1 MPTASTARSTTS
13 EVLAQ
18 LCLDLRTLREQAG
31 GPSVRVLSEE
41 VGLGK
46 SQVDAILNGRIRR
59 PPDWDVVRGLVQVF
73 YKHAHDT
80 GRQSRLSIRAGLEEY
95 WRPRYAMVEHA
106 FSKSGQSSSVP
117 ARTGA
122 ETAEEFRGAQPQAAP
137 VVPRHLPPI
146 GPHFSGRAA
155 ELSALSAAA
164 DRSGYGSGPL
174 LITGMAG
181 VGKTSLA
188 VAWAHQVAHRYP
200 DGQLYVNLRGFD
212 PSGQAITPEQA
223 LRGFLEALAVP
234 PRSIPQDF
242 EAQVGLYR
250 SLLTERRMLVLLD
263 NARDAAQ
270 VRPLLPGTGTC
281 QAVVTSRREMS
292 GLVVA
297 EGAFPLRLDVLPDAD
312 ARRMLASRVG
322 RERIGAEP
330 DAVDELIGV
339 CGRLPIALAIVAAR
353 AASRP
358 GFPLSAIVE
367 ETRGALRGLDAFH
380 TGDSDTDL
388 RVLFSRSYADLGSD
402 AARLFRLL
410 GMHIGAHV
418 GADAAA
424 SLLGTVVRKVRP
436 LLGELTRAHLVTE
449 MEPGRYGFHDLLRA
463 YALQLVHSVETAAQ
477 REAAQRRILDHYV
490 QTAFS
495 AAMLISPQRVPI
507 QVEPMDPGVTPQ
519 RLRDRDEAMLWFA
532 AERDVLLATIEHAA
546 MAEYDAHAWQ
556 LGWTLADFLEY
567 RGQFHDW
574 IAAQQHATAAARRLN
589 DPNTLARNLIILGNA
604 CIYAGAHD
612 QACLALHEAIDTYRH
627 LGDLSGQGRCEHTLG
642 GVFERQGRYAEALEC
657 ARRALELYR
666 AGGNRE
672 GEARAHNAIGWS
684 LSCLG
689 EHDEAIVHCEQALR
703 RYQELKDANGQAAA
717 WDSLGSAYQAQQRF
731 SQALHCFG
739 QALVLLRDYGD
750 RYNEARVLIHAG
762 DANQG
767 AGDGPAAQKAWRC
780 AVAVLDDL
788 GSPEAAEVRVRLSAM
803 AAA

>member
-1 MPTASTARSTTS
+1 MPTASAARPTTAD
-13 EVLAQ
+13 VLAQ

-31 GPSVRVLSEE
+31 GPSVRVLSDE

-59 PPDWDVVRGLVQVF
+59 PPDWDVVRGLVEVF
-73 YKHAHDT
+73 YKHAHDN

-95 WRPRYAMVEHA
+95 WRPRYSMVELA
-106 FSKSGQSSSVP
+106 FSKSNPPQ
-117 ARTGA
+117 ARA
-122 ETAEEFRGAQPQAAP
+122 ETVDEFRAAQPQPAA

-155 ELSALSAAA
+155 EFSALSAAA
-164 DRSGYGSGPL
+164 DRAGYGSGPL
-174 LITGMAG
+174 LVTGMAG
-181 VGKTSLA
+181 VGKTTLA

-212 PSGQAITPEQA
+212 PTGRAITAEQA
-223 LRGFLEALAVP
+223 LRGFLEALGVP
-234 PRSIPQDF
+234 PRSIPQDL

-250 SLLTERRMLVLLD
+250 SLLAERHMLVLLD

-281 QAVVTSRREMS
+281 QAVVTSRREMP
-292 GLVVA
+292 GLLVA

-312 ARRMLASRVG
+312 ARQMLAGRVG
-322 RERIGAEP
+322 RERIDAEP
-330 DAVDELIGV
+330 DAVDELIEV

-358 GFPLSAIVE
+358 GFPLSAIVD
-367 ETRGALRGLDAFH
+367 ETRGTLRGLDAFH

-388 RVLFSRSYADLGSD
+388 RVLFSRSYADLDPD

-418 GADAAA
+418 GIDAAA
-424 SLLGTVVRKVRP
+424 SLFGTAVRKVRP

-449 MEPGRYGFHDLLRA
+449 MDPGRYGFHDLLRA
-463 YALQLVHSVETAAQ
+463 YALQSVHAVETAAQ

-490 QTAFS
+490 RTAFS
-495 AAMLISPQRVPI
+495 AAMLISPHRVPI
-507 QVEPMDPGVTPQ
+507 ELAPMDQDVTPQ
-519 RLRDRDEAMLWFA
+519 RLRDRDEAMRWFA

-546 MAEYDAHAWQ
+546 MAGYDAHTWQ
-556 LGWTLADFLEY
+556 LGWTLADFLEK

-574 IAAQQHATAAARRLN
+574 IAVQQRAVAAARRLP
-589 DPNTLARNLIILGNA
+589 DSNTLARNLIILGNA
-604 CIYAGAHD
+604 CLFAGAFDEARHS
-612 QACLALHEAIDTYRH
+612 LNEAIDTYRQ
-627 LGDLSGQGRCEHTLG
+627 LGDLAGQGRCEHTLG

-657 ARRALELYR
+657 AGRALKLYQA
-666 AGGNRE
+666 AGDRE
-672 GEARAHNAIGWS
+672 GQARSHNAIGWC

-703 RYQELKDANGQAAA
+703 RYQELKDANGQAAT
-717 WDSLGSAYQAQQRF
+717 WDSLGSAHQAQQRF

-739 QALVLLRDYGD
+739 QALILVRDSGD

-762 DANQG
+762 DASQG
-767 AGDGPAAQKAWRC
+767 TGDGPAAQKAWRR
-780 AVAVLDDL
+780 ALAILDDLDPDL
-788 GSPEAAEVRVRLSAM
+788 GSPEAAQVRERLSAT
-803 AAA
+803 AV